1 VGSSEFLVINKADNL
16 VMPSAKC
23 GISHINGS
31 AKNDLYHTCH
41 RFTSKKPTNNKITAG
56 GNWSLVIGHWSLV
69 IGHWSLVIGHWS
81 LDISE
86 KESKTL
92 NLSRRKPNFWRCL
105 LVIGQL
111 GQLILSPC
119 SLPPALTAI
128 GYFLF
133 ASH

>member
-1 VGSSEFLVINKADNL
+1 MISIILATGSLLKSQPITKLRQEVI
-16 VMPSAKC
+16 
-23 GISHINGS
+23 GH
-31 AKNDLYHTCH
+31 
-41 RFTSKKPTNNKITAG
+41 
-56 GNWSLVIGHWSLV
+56 WSLVIGHWSLV